1 MTDLAN
7 HQSHAAGR
15 DKLLGHLA
23 MILFSALVAGSFSFG
38 AIAVPYL
45 EPAPLNA
52 MRFLIG
58 SVVMGAVCI
67 ALLGRIPRPE
77 APWRFAVLGSLMAL
91 FFITMFIS
99 LGMTTP
105 VSSGAV
111 FTLMPLM
118 AAFFGWLF
126 LGQIPRALVIASL
139 LVAACGALWMIF
151 RGDWAAFTSLDIGT
165 GELIFMV
172 GVAGHAAYAPLV
184 RRFNRGEPLVAFTF
198 WSLVAIGTWIAIF
211 GFRDI
216 LATDW
221 ASVPFVAWATIVY
234 LAIFTTA
241 GTTFLVQFATMR
253 LPASKVLAYNYL
265 TPGFIILIEG
275 LLGHGWASPKVLIG
289 AVITVGG
296 LLVMALAPD

>member
-1 MTDLAN
+1 MTERSKHN
-7 HQSHAAGR
+7 SHASGR
-15 DKLLGHLA
+15 DKLVAHLS
-23 MILFSALVAGSFSFG
+23 MILFAVLVAGSFSFG

-52 MRFLIG
+52 ARFALG
-58 SVVMGAVCI
+58 AAVMGGVCF
-67 ALLGRIPRPE
+67 AMLGRIPKPQ
-77 APWRFAVLGSLMAL
+77 APWRFVILGALMAL
-91 FFITMFIS
+91 FFITMFTS
-99 LGMTTP
+99 LKMTTP

-126 LGQIPRALVIASL
+126 LGQVPRALVMASL
-139 LVAACGALWMIF
+139 LVAASGALWVIF
-151 RGDWAAFTSLDIGT
+151 RGDLGALASLDIGR
-165 GELIFMV
+165 GELIFMA

-198 WSLVAIGTWIAIF
+198 WSLVAIGTWIAIY
-211 GFRDI
+211 GVRDI
-216 LATDW
+216 ISTDW
-221 ASVPFVAWATIVY
+221 SAVPFVAWATIVY

-241 GTTFLVQFATMR
+241 LTTFLVQFATMR

-275 LLGHGWASPKVLIG
+275 LLGHGWANPTVLIG
-289 AVITVGG
+289 AAITICG

>member
-1 MTDLAN
+1 
-7 HQSHAAGR
+7 
-15 DKLLGHLA
+15 
-23 MILFSALVAGSFSFG
+23 MILFAVLVAGSFSFG

-52 MRFLIG
+52 ARFALG
-58 SVVMGAVCI
+58 AAVMGGVCF
-67 ALLGRIPRPE
+67 AMLGRIPKPQ
-77 APWRFAVLGSLMAL
+77 APWRFVILGALMAL
-91 FFITMFIS
+91 FFITMFTS
-99 LGMTTP
+99 LKMTTP

-126 LGQIPRALVIASL
+126 LGQVPRALVMASL
-139 LVAACGALWMIF
+139 LVAASGALWVIF
-151 RGDWAAFTSLDIGT
+151 RGDLGALASLDIGR
-165 GELIFMV
+165 GELIFMA

-198 WSLVAIGTWIAIF
+198 WSLVAIGTWIAIY
-211 GFRDI
+211 GVRDI
-216 LATDW
+216 ASTDW
-221 ASVPFVAWATIVY
+221 SAVPFVAWATIVY

-241 GTTFLVQFATMR
+241 LTTFLVQFATMR

-275 LLGHGWASPKVLIG
+275 LLGHGWASPTVLIG
-289 AVITVGG
+289 AAITICG

>member
-1 MTDLAN
+1 MVPLKAGVIDQRTG
-7 HQSHAAGR
+7 QVGAAG
-15 DKLLGHLA
+15 
-23 MILFSALVAGSFSFG
+23 
-38 AIAVPYL
+38 PT
-45 EPAPLNA
+45 PT
-52 MRFLIG
+52 
-58 SVVMGAVCI
+58 
-67 ALLGRIPRPE
+67 GRPTRTIRWP
-77 APWRFAVLGSLMAL
+77 
-91 FFITMFIS
+91 T

-126 LGQIPRALVIASL
+126 LGQVPRPLVIGSL

-151 RGDWAAFTSLDIGT
+151 RGSWEAFTSLDIGK

-198 WSLVAIGTWIAIF
+198 WSLAAIGTWIAIY

-221 ASVPFVAWATIVY
+221 TAVPAIVWATILY

-241 GTTFLVQFATMR
+241 LTTFLVQFATMR

-289 AVITVGG
+289 AAITVGG